1 MDSKQSKRSI
11 IKRLMN
17 STSPNISLFNSPL
30 LSSLQDKILCY
41 QTSQNMDMQ
50 KTYGNFLEI
59 GNSSSKMNTSA
70 SALPS
75 RNRKTYRQS
84 YNSINL
90 NDTKIMKK
98 SMKYIKEYQQTLE
111 TEEETHS
118 HIKSTE
124 GTLIRNFSLA
134 KFLLQKIRP
143 NFQNVIELITKNF
156 TDETKSGLYDK
167 EQTLNKF
174 NLKCE
179 TMKENIQEILNFIQ
193 KEKEIAQNFDQSPF
207 PNPKNLVK
215 NWNKP
220 HLQLHPIL
228 KNFEE
233 YQSEIQK
240 AFKLYKK
247 KNIEEFEENFSQ
259 TSVTSPKFS
268 NFFARPAISIFKAE
282 EEKNEGK
289 SNFFI
294 KSPKSQMTCSM
305 EVSQIIAPPPQNA
318 NKLQTLK
325 ENYDKF
331 LTNLITMVQSRNMRE
346 LYVSLM
352 IIHAKI
358 CLEVKDTYKGIAILK
373 QAKSISSELNF
384 PYCRLK
390 CYEKLGRAFQI
401 LKNFRLS
408 LRFFLK
414 MLEMSFIC
422 GADHKELQAYD
433 LIGIQFYYQGKTDIA
448 DFFHKKLLE
457 GEIEPEDSN
466 LRKIAKR
473 KYSLKV
479 RTSNYCLPGYI
490 AARTTHMNYENIE
503 NDSSDDEDDL
513 KVEEILGKYKEPEDF
528 WKALENKRTATM
540 RSGGPINMKEI
551 VNKANKNIRPAKHDR
566 RSLDLSDFHYKIK
579 ANEAQEQKP
588 FLRINHLSPNRYYAN
603 PNIYEF
609 KMNKLSKEDT
619 QKLSKR
625 VVLIGD
631 RVFEK
636 MMRKFQGV
644 VEKLKNNL
652 RVTLMQIEFYL
663 TKIRDSGS
671 HRKKGLFCS
680 PLLRKSLMSDKK
692 MRLRTSTVGKKNK
705 NSVIEKII

>member
-1 MDSKQSKRSI
+1 
-11 IKRLMN
+11 MN
-17 STSPNISLFNSPL
+17 NTSPNISIFNSPL

-70 SALPS
+70 SVLPT

-98 SMKYIKEYQQTLE
+98 SMKYIKEYKETLE
-111 TEEETHS
+111 NEEETHS
-118 HIKSTE
+118 HIKNTE

-143 NFQNVIELITKNF
+143 NFQNVMEMITKNF
-156 TDETKSGLYDK
+156 KDETKSGLYDK

-174 NLKCE
+174 NAKCE

-193 KEKEIAQNFDQSPF
+193 KEKEIAQKFDQSPL
-207 PNPKNLVK
+207 PRNKCIVNG
-215 NWNKP
+215 WEKP
-220 HLQLHPIL
+220 HLQLQPIL

-233 YQSEIQK
+233 YQNEIHD

-247 KNIEEFEENFSQ
+247 KNIEEYEENFSE

-268 NFFARPAISIFKAE
+268 NFFACRPAISAFKTE
-282 EEKNEGK
+282 EEKEKNSRK
-289 SNFFI
+289 SNFFV

-305 EVSQIIAPPPQNA
+305 EVSQIIAPPTINV
-318 NKLQTLK
+318 NKLQALK

-331 LTNLITMVQSRNMRE
+331 LTNLITMVQGMNMRE

-352 IIHAKI
+352 ITHAKI
-358 CLEVKDTYKGIAILK
+358 CLEVKETYKCIAILK
-373 QAKSISSELNF
+373 QAKSIASELNF

-401 LKNFRLS
+401 LKNFGLS

-414 MLEMSFIC
+414 MLEMAFIC

-490 AARTTHMNYENIE
+490 ATRTT
-503 NDSSDDEDDL
+503 
-513 KVEEILGKYKEPEDF
+513 
-528 WKALENKRTATM
+528 
-540 RSGGPINMKEI
+540 
-551 VNKANKNIRPAKHDR
+551 
-566 RSLDLSDFHYKIK
+566 
-579 ANEAQEQKP
+579 
-588 FLRINHLSPNRYYAN
+588 
-603 PNIYEF
+603 
-609 KMNKLSKEDT
+609 
-619 QKLSKR
+619 
-625 VVLIGD
+625 
-631 RVFEK
+631 
-636 MMRKFQGV
+636 
-644 VEKLKNNL
+644 
-652 RVTLMQIEFYL
+652 LM
-663 TKIRDSGS
+663 TKI
-671 HRKKGLFCS
+671 
-680 PLLRKSLMSDKK
+680 
-692 MRLRTSTVGKKNK
+692 
-705 NSVIEKII
+705 